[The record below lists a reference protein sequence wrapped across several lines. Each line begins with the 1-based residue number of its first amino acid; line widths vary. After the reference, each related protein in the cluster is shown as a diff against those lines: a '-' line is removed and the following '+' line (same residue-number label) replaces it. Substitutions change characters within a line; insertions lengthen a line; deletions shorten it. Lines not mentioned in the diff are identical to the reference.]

1 MFDNWMRGT
10 GLSESSVLKYFGA
23 VEGALSDWAREAGV
37 ISGSILDITSSI
49 KFESAA
55 HKIRQLPIFL
65 ERNSTG
71 HNMYSSAIN
80 KYAEFLA
87 KGVVPTVEHDI
98 EVIVSD
104 PTLETTEKI
113 QLVNARIGQGQ
124 FRRSLLNYWKH
135 CSVTRY
141 PETSM
146 LVASHIK
153 PWSKSSNIERLD
165 KFNGL
170 LLVPNLDRA
179 FDHGFMSFDY
189 SGNVIISPLLQQ
201 PKMLGIE
208 EGMSVSLADYH
219 QDYMEYHRENVFI
232 GS

>member
-1 MFDNWMRGT
+1 MFDSWMRST
-10 GLSESSVLKYFGA
+10 RLSEPSVLKYFGA
-23 VEGALSDWAREAGV
+23 IEGVLSDWARDGGIIE
-37 ISGSILDITSSI
+37 GSILDITSST
-49 KFESAA
+49 KFDSAA
-55 HKIRQLPIFL
+55 AKIRQLPIFL

-71 HNMYSSAIN
+71 HNMYGSALN

-87 KGVVPTVEHDI
+87 NGVVPTIEHDI
-98 EVIVSD
+98 EEIVSN
-104 PTLETTEKI
+104 PTLEATEKV

-124 FRRSLLNYWKH
+124 FRQSLLNYWKH

-153 PWSKSSNIERLD
+153 PWSKSSNVERLD

-189 SGNVIISPLLQQ
+189 SGKVIISPLLQQ
-201 PKMLGIE
+201 PKMLGIKT
-208 EGMSVSLADYH
+208 GLSVSLAEPH
-219 QDYMEYHRENVFI
+219 QAYMEYHRNNVFI
-232 GS
+232 ES